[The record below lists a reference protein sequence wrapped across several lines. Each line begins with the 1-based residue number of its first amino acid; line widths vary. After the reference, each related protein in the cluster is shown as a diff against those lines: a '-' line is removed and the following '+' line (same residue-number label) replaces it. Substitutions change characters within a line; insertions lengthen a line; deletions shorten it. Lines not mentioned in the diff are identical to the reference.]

1 MPCRNLYTE
10 KHDDDLVRMKEADV
24 DDAIS
29 AIRKPKEKKSK
40 EKEEDSF
47 DVKGALC
54 DVLTLLKNK
63 GDDLIEDVDTETII
77 WWNRHKDEE
86 IHILKEK
93 ALKKLTERE
102 KEALG
107 LIHKK

>member
-1 MPCRNLYTE
+1 MPCRDLYTE
-10 KHDDDLVRMKEADV
+10 KHDDDLVRLKDSDI

-29 AIRKPKEKKSK
+29 AIRKSKEKKPK

-47 DVKGALC
+47 DVEGALC

-77 WWNRHKDEE
+77 WWNRHKDKE

-102 KEALG
+102 KEVLG
-107 LIHKK
+107 LIPKK